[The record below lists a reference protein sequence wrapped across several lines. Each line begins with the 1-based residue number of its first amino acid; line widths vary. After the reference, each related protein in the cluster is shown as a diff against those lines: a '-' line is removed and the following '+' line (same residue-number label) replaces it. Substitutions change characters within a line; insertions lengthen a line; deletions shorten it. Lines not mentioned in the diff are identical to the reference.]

1 MSVDSKIEALAF
13 RNVHITV
20 FMDGDTGF
28 RFQH

>member
-1 MSVDSKIEALAF
+1 MSVGSNVEALAF
-13 RNVHITV
+13 RNVHIAV